1 MWSVIGSLKGVKDV
15 EWMWAVQ
22 KVVGIS
28 KNVSSGC
35 IGVRLAKF

>member
-1 MWSVIGSLKGVKDV
+1 MWSVMVSLKGVWDV

-35 IGVRLAKF
+35 MVSA